1 MKANMAELYCS
12 HNRVVL
18 SGNNIRN
25 ARFKEAYMYR
35 GCVISVP
42 VIAYKDWHI
51 QYDFK
56 DEDEEKCRC
65 DEIKKDWPYHSDV
78 EKVR

>member
-1 MKANMAELYCS
+1 
-12 HNRVVL
+12 
-18 SGNNIRN
+18 
-25 ARFKEAYMYR
+25 MYR
-35 GCVISVP
+35 GCTVFVP

-56 DEDEEKCRC
+56 DEDEEKRRC
-65 DEIKKDWPYHSDV
+65 DEIRKDWPYHSDV

>member
-1 MKANMAELYCS
+1 
-12 HNRVVL
+12 
-18 SGNNIRN
+18 
-25 ARFKEAYMYR
+25 MYR

-42 VIAYKDWHI
+42 VIAYKDWRI
-51 QYDFK
+51 QYDFN
-56 DEDEEKCRC
+56 DEDEEKRRC